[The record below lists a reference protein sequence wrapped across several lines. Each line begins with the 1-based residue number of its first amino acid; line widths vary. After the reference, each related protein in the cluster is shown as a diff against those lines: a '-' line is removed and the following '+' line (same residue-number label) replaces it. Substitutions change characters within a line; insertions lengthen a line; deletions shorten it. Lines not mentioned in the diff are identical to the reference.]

1 MTDTAPTDAAEEIM
15 IVTDAARATV
25 LDIRSNEDDAE
36 LLGLRVEVTG
46 ANGADYTYDLSLEP
60 VAEAADDDFVHTNDG
75 LSVIIPANSVDAMRG
90 ATLDLPSVA
99 GQGGLVIRNPN
110 RPNPL
115 GDLGQLELVGDAADK
130 VRTLLTERINPA
142 LAAHGGYAELVGVE
156 GEKAFV
162 TMGGG
167 CQGCSMSAATLQEA
181 FSGRFS
187 RRCRRSPKWS
197 IPPIT
202 SRVRTP
208 TTPESARLPGE
219 NGQSRARTLAAMP
232 SPSSPNRA

>member
-1 MTDTAPTDAAEEIM
+1 MTMTDTAPTDTAEEIM

-142 LAAHGGYAELVGVE
+142 LAAHGGYAELIGVE

-167 CQGCSMSAATLQEA
+167 CQGCSMSAATLQEGIQRA
-181 FSGRFS
+181 ILEAV
-187 RRCRRSPKWS
+187 PE
-197 IPPIT
+197 IT
-202 SRVRTP
+202 EVVD
-208 TTPESARLPGE
+208 TTDHEQGE
-219 NGQSRARTLAAMP
+219 NPYYT
-232 SPSSPNRA
+232 